1 MSRKMIEPLMAVL
14 LVSLSSAGLADTTT
28 TVNISGTLVDAPVCT
43 VNSNNQVNVNFG
55 TDIITYQVNGTNYK
69 QQIAYTLTCTTL
81 SQQGLTMT
89 LNGTAASFNSGLI
102 KTSNSGLGIQLL
114 NGTTAIAPGSAIKFN
129 YTTQPVLYA
138 VPVAQDARTLAT
150 GPFTGTATMVITYQ

>member
-55 TDIITYQVNGTNYK
+55 TDIITYQ
-69 QQIAYTLTCTTL
+69 
-81 SQQGLTMT
+81 
-89 LNGTAASFNSGLI
+89 
-102 KTSNSGLGIQLL
+102 
-114 NGTTAIAPGSAIKFN
+114 
-129 YTTQPVLYA
+129 
-138 VPVAQDARTLAT
+138 
-150 GPFTGTATMVITYQ
+150 